1 MNLNY
6 WEGIKFIAP
15 SYFSHYQLDVRFVLY
30 WNWLYSFTSTNPTL
44 NIIKIYMNGIICTL
58 KSEQAKLWLHHKVS
72 MRIPAKSSLLK
83 TFLIPF
89 LSKFGL
95 MPDYIVIM
103 PGFAFLI
110 LNVAKSLT
118 SDGLVLVAG
127 GREGWRPKFNCD
139 WLASEWC
146 SQCILWVRGG
156 SNLKMSR
163 WQWMLTMEPS
173 SSSSSL
179 LQILFQT
186 IPYFSK
192 AEELILFANF
202 YEIHLDPVS
211 LSEICIH

>member
-1 MNLNY
+1 M
-6 WEGIKFIAP
+6 
-15 SYFSHYQLDVRFVLY
+15 YFEIRASKTLTASQSFNENPCEVISFKDVS
-30 WNWLYSFTSTNPTL
+30 NSFPV
-44 NIIKIYMNGIICTL
+44 
-58 KSEQAKLWLHHKVS
+58 QVS
-72 MRIPAKSSLLK
+72 
-83 TFLIPF
+83 
-89 LSKFGL
+89 
-95 MPDYIVIM
+95 PDYIVIM

-127 GREGWRPKFNCD
+127 GREVRRPKFNCD